1 MIDFRYNKLIE
12 LSDLVIYKSNDLII
26 ELLNNSEND
35 LNKINKANMKLKKQ
49 SNSLVSKLELAS
61 NRSLDKIILNK
72 NKLMKEYDRLRKS
85 TVPYNILWFKY
96 LQRKIY
102 KNLSLIMQKGAHFIV
117 ALMGGGKSS
126 FLFHTIER
134 LRSEFGYGAY
144 VNVDLEHPHFDPLL
158 REYVQYHLRFE
169 MDDYWGSE
177 IDEETEKKVYKQY
190 KQFNK
195 LYPVLVLDEWLSKM
209 NHRGN
214 RGGDYNDVFIPFM
227 KSITHMRH
235 QGINQVYVASQ
246 LDTTDIQLMGMFTYI
261 HEVEIDLDISY
272 WEWVK
277 TGSLEKHIRG
287 WKVWTYVTKK
297 NKGKTDKTLFKK
309 WYEPKIMDMTNFNSL
324 NQASEFENI
333 PYDNIKIKR
342 SHV

>member
-1 MIDFRYNKLIE
+1 MVNLSFDKLVDSNE
-12 LSDLVIYKSNDLII
+12 LIIKKTNDLICCL
-26 ELLNNSEND
+26 EQKSNKD
-35 LNKINKANMKLKKQ
+35 LIKINKVNIDLKKQ
-49 SNSLVSKLELAS
+49 QDLLVGKLKIYS
-61 NRSLDKIILNK
+61 QKSLDNIIIK
-72 NKLMKEYDRLRKS
+72 KEMLMKEYDRLRKS

-126 FLFHTIER
+126 FIYHTIER

-144 VNVDLEHPHFDPLL
+144 VNVDLEYPHFDPLL

-169 MDDYWGSE
+169 MDEFWGSE
-177 IDEETEKKVYKQY
+177 IDEETGKKEYKQF

-195 LYPVLVLDEWLSKM
+195 MYPVLVLDEWLSKM

-214 RGGDYNDVFIPFM
+214 RGGDYNDTFIPFM

-297 NKGKTDKTLFKK
+297 TKGKTDKTLFKK

-324 NQASEFENI
+324 NQAKEFENI
-333 PYDNIKIKR
+333 PFDNIKIKR